1 MSHEISFSRQPSQQ
15 TISSYFTFQIKNRDG
30 KDLKC
35 STQHGMYATDFL
47 QGHTTYSPSMVLEL
61 WFCGPD
67 GQVPVEMSHN
77 MPMYSL
83 EHLYTSIKPAQAISQ
98 EKSNFY
104 LFENLYNRVL
114 LPLLLN
120 GHVSIRKCAHD

>member
-15 TISSYFTFQIKNRDG
+15 TIFLYFTFQMKDRDG
-30 KDLKC
+30 NDLKC
-35 STQHGMYATDFL
+35 STQYAMYATNFL
-47 QGHTTYSPSMVLEL
+47 QEHTTYSPSMVLEL

-67 GQVPVEMSHN
+67 GRVPVEMSHN

-104 LFENLYNRVL
+104 LFENLYNTVL
-114 LPLLLN
+114 FRPSVHGL
-120 GHVSIRKCAHD
+120 